1 MSLHS
6 YPVTLL
12 MKKRFIILGLLA
24 VPVVGVVGLIGAIAM
39 LPSSE
44 APSAA
49 KTITQTKPVQLTKSQ
64 QPKPFGPWLTTLQQ
78 VTSHGPKMK
87 DAIYEDKTL
96 EATGQWVTA
105 HVQVKNT
112 SQSRQSLKDLFMWT
126 GATIVDDKGS
136 KKDVDMDVT
145 DLAKVNDFDD
155 KPFKPGEVRTIK
167 LSFDIPED
175 AVIQRVD
182 LKSYKSDAAIKA
194 LPAQ

>member
-1 MSLHS
+1 
-6 YPVTLL
+6 

-24 VPVVGVVGLIGAIAM
+24 VPVVGAVGLIGAIAM

-49 KTITQTKPVQLTKSQ
+49 KEIAQTKPVPLTKSEQ
-64 QPKPFGPWLTTLQQ
+64 SKPFGPWLTTLQQ
-78 VTSHGPKMK
+78 VTSHGSKLR
-87 DAIYEDKTL
+87 DTIYEDKTL

-112 SQSRQSLKDLFMWT
+112 SQSRQSLKDLFIWT